1 MTRFAHSKTGRLYKL
16 LLRRFGLPA
25 DNAPDDTE
33 TPAFQSYGQ
42 RVRVLN
48 LINMR
53 LVLIAG
59 AGLIALVLLG
69 VGVWAL
75 LPEAEPEYR
84 VVPNPHVFL
93 APTSDPLGSVPASIP
108 QILEQVSITIP
119 ARVDQAMTVGGSR
132 LYAFN
137 AESGV
142 SWRVRV
148 SGDGIFSP
156 SVSLYGPD
164 GSLIDSTVGQL
175 QTEFALSVATT
186 GVYTV
191 VIEDVLGTGGTYTL
205 QVLPIL

>member
-1 MTRFAHSKTGRLYKL
+1 M

-25 DNAPDDTE
+25 DSAPDDTE

-42 RVRVLN
+42 RVGVLN
-48 LINMR
+48 LINVR

-69 VGVWAL
+69 LGVWAL
-75 LPEAEPEYR
+75 LPEADPEYR
-84 VVPNPHVFL
+84 VVPNPYVF
-93 APTSDPLGSVPASIP
+93 AVPTNDPLGSVPDTIP

-119 ARVDQAMTVGGSR
+119 ARVDQAMTVAGSR

-137 AESGV
+137 AEANV
-142 SWRVRV
+142 SWRIRV
-148 SGDGIFSP
+148 VSDGAFSP

-164 GSLIDSTVGQL
+164 GGLIDSAFGQQ
-175 QTEFALSVATT
+175 QTEFILSVTTT

-191 VIEDVLGTGGTYTL
+191 VIEDVLGTGGGYTL